1 MKLPMPL
8 VLKLSPLVEAA
19 RGRPLLEPALD
30 IGEEDEACI
39 VVQSEL
45 GRFVFDRQRRLVL
58 QGEQELAGFDSVQ
71 SVDIGAFPGG
81 RGEKSW
87 SLTLYRGFFDR
98 IALGRTYDDGVA
110 SVTAAKLARAMGVKV
125 VALAMSR

>member
-19 RGRPLLEPALD
+19 CGRPLLEPALD

>member
-125 VALAMSR
+125 AALAMSR